1 MAMKMTQFAY
11 TRGRNPR
18 QVVLLTRDMET
29 DEITQSGPVGVR
41 VINEWDEENGEVWM
55 VCEKLEGTGESA
67 IHVFYGSFAIM

>member
-1 MAMKMTQFAY
+1 
-11 TRGRNPR
+11 
-18 QVVLLTRDMET
+18 MET

-41 VINEWDEENGEVWM
+41 VISEWDEENGEVWM